1 MTEPAGNPPLERRA
15 EWRMTGIIFFGLIAL
30 IVLWAAF
37 KILRPFLTPI
47 LLAAILVVLTFP
59 TYRRVRDRLRGR
71 SNLAATIM
79 IIAITFLI
87 ILPTFILVVLLV
99 Q

>member
-59 TYRRVRDRLRGR
+59 TYRRVRDKLLKVSAVAVRKERALHAIVQTGGIGR
-71 SNLAATIM
+71 
-79 IIAITFLI
+79 
-87 ILPTFILVVLLV
+87 
-99 Q
+99 QG